1 MQAPALTSGRRLPG
15 ERLFVLALL
24 LLFAAF
30 AGQYTVKVLKP
41 GNRSAFVRWRE
52 QIRQLEGADIYSTY
66 QYPNPPI
73 MALLLRPLAE
83 LGPLA
88 GALLWFLLKVGMAL
102 ISLTFVF
109 RLIES
114 GGVPF
119 PPGAKAVATLLSL
132 PPLIGDLQHGNVN
145 ILIMFLV
152 IVALFAWHRGYDL
165 LGGMLLALA
174 VCCKVTPALF
184 VPYFLWKRQWRLLA
198 GLAVG
203 LGLFLFEIPGAVLGR
218 DENLALLQSWVNQM
232 IVPFLKYGLVTSEHP
247 NQSLPGVVHRLLTHS
262 PSFCDYPGGIYRPTE
277 YHNLADLGPTA
288 ARWLLRGLQAL
299 FGLMVVFVCRAPAK
313 VRGGWR
319 LATEFAIILVGM
331 LLFSER
337 TWKHHSVTLMLPFAV
352 LVYAV
357 AVRPLSRW
365 VRIGVIAAVAAALL
379 LMLSASGVQTT
390 RMADLAQVYG
400 VYMWAFLLILGA
412 LIACAFRARPLE
424 AHGESLSMTQPVRVR
439 R

>member
-1 MQAPALTSGRRLPG
+1 MNAPALTAGRRIPG
-15 ERLFVLALL
+15 ERLFVFALL

-73 MALLLRPLAE
+73 MALLLRPLAD
-83 LGPLA
+83 LNPLA

-102 ISLTFVF
+102 LSLAFVF
-109 RLIES
+109 RLVEA
-114 GGVPF
+114 GGAPF
-119 PPGAKAVATLLSL
+119 TPGAKAVATLLSL

-145 ILIMFLV
+145 ILILFLV
-152 IVALFAWHRGYDL
+152 IAALFAWHRGYDIAAGL
-165 LGGMLLALA
+165 LLALA
-174 VCCKVTPALF
+174 ICCKVTPALF
-184 VPYFLWKRQWRLLA
+184 VPYFVWKRQWRLLA
-198 GLAVG
+198 GVAAG
-203 LGLFLFEIPGAVLGR
+203 LGLFLFEVPGAVLGR
-218 DENLALLQSWVNQM
+218 GENLALLQSWVNQM
-232 IVPFLKYGLVTSEHP
+232 IVPYLQHGIVTSEHP

-277 YHNLADLGPTA
+277 YHNVVNLGPTA
-288 ARWLLRGLQAL
+288 TRWLLRGLQAL
-299 FGLMVVFVCRAPAK
+299 FGLMVVIVCRTPAGA
-313 VRGGWR
+313 RGGWR

-352 LVYAV
+352 LAYAV
-357 AVRPLSRW
+357 AVQALSRW
-365 VRIGVIAAVAAALL
+365 ARIGVITAVAAALV
-379 LMLSASGVQTT
+379 LMLSASGVQST

-400 VYMWAFLLILGA
+400 VYTWAFLLILGA
-412 LIACAFRARPLE
+412 LIACGYWAKQQAAYGDSR
-424 AHGESLSMTQPVRVR
+424 SMTQPVGVR